1 LKFLPKQSHWF
12 WHLAL
17 LNLYQIFLCKITK
30 VFTLF
35 WGFFCS
41 KTYLLYLS
49 LLHSPKIV
57 VMRKLSLGQKVL
69 IANLSI
75 IFIFAL
81 TATFSIITLRNSRE
95 AISRSATAINPSVE
109 VIDNF
114 VLMVSRSRMYI
125 TNWVLL
131 PVNEADKEAL
141 KELHNFEF
149 PALKEKVSKLK
160 KTWQKPEDIAE
171 IDSIIIRFD
180 ELLIVQKQ
188 IMENF
193 KVFGDYNDPNKVFY
207 ANELI
212 ENKVIPISY
221 ALTDRLELLSKA
233 KRYEKEVAER
243 EVAHSLRQ
251 LNNIILLLG
260 IASVFTAFIA
270 SLFIFKSVSSPI
282 RYVNQVAQELSLGGL
297 PKDYTRE
304 FGSDEIG
311 EMARS
316 MRTLVNGLKATSEF
330 AENIGRGIYQQ
341 DYQPLSSHD
350 ILGNSLINMRN
361 NLQKVAEEDKLRA
374 WATEGIAKF
383 GDIMRQNYT
392 SIVQFAGEI
401 IINLSNYVK
410 ANQGG
415 IFIIDEHSETDPEPF
430 MTLQACYAWDRQKYL
445 ERKIYRGEGL
455 AGQAWQEKRTIYVTA
470 IPQDY
475 VHITS
480 GLGKSNP
487 TSLLIVPIKVNE
499 AVFGV
504 IEMAFFRPLQPHE
517 IAFIERVAENFA
529 STLSI
534 VRNNERTQ
542 KLLEDSQLLT
552 EQLRAQEEEMKQNV
566 EELQATQE
574 EMKRTQKEVEDKEE
588 VINALSLIIETDQNF
603 IVQRANHNIDSYL
616 GYHITDVLGQPFAK
630 FFESNVEF
638 VLMSRFLE
646 GGKQY
651 QKMIS
656 LVSQEG
662 KPVVVKVS
670 GAALVSSVTG
680 SLHYLF
686 LIDLINMAEV
696 RKFLEKQTYA
706 VSIS

>member
-1 LKFLPKQSHWF
+1 
-12 WHLAL
+12 
-17 LNLYQIFLCKITK
+17 
-30 VFTLF
+30 
-35 WGFFCS
+35 
-41 KTYLLYLS
+41 
-49 LLHSPKIV
+49 
-57 VMRKLSLGQKVL
+57 MRKLSLGQKVL

>member
-1 LKFLPKQSHWF
+1 
-12 WHLAL
+12 
-17 LNLYQIFLCKITK
+17 
-30 VFTLF
+30 
-35 WGFFCS
+35 
-41 KTYLLYLS
+41 
-49 LLHSPKIV
+49 
-57 VMRKLSLGQKVL
+57 MRKLSLGQKVL

-109 VIDNF
+109 AIDNF

-160 KTWQKPEDIAE
+160 KTWQKPENIAE

-212 ENKVIPISY
+212 ENKIIPISY

-233 KRYEKEVAER
+233 KRHEKDVAEKD
-243 EVAHSLRQ
+243 VANSLRR

-282 RYVNQVAQELSLGGL
+282 KYVNQVAQELSLGGL

-311 EMARS
+311 EMAKS

-361 NLQKVAEEDKLRA
+361 NLQKVAEEDKLRI

-392 SIVQFAGEI
+392 SIVQFAEEI

-430 MTLQACYAWDRQKYL
+430 MAMQACYAWDRQKYL
-445 ERKIYRGEGL
+445 EKKIYRGEGL
-455 AGQAWQEKRTIYVTA
+455 AGQAWQEKRTIYVTS

-487 TSLLIVPIKVNE
+487 TSLLIAPIKVNE
-499 AVFGV
+499 TVFGV
-504 IEMAFFRPLQPHE
+504 IEMAFFRPLQAHE

-566 EELQATQE
+566 EELQATQD
-574 EMKRTQKEVEDKEE
+574 EMKRTQREVEDKEE
-588 VINALSLIIETDQNF
+588 VINALSLIVETDQNF
-603 IVQRANHNIDSYL
+603 IVQRANHNIDNYL

-656 LVSQEG
+656 LMHQEG

-680 SLHYLF
+680 NLHYLF
-686 LIDLINMAEV
+686 LIDLINMVEV